1 MDSLSTV
8 ANLGYSIQKK
18 NSELEKSLNDKNAT
32 DSETVWF
39 MVQCNAQLLSMHDE
53 ICSMENEME
62 EVLFDCVE
70 VIASASRSHDSS
82 TIVSSR
88 KWKSIV
94 IRSGICERR

>member
-1 MDSLSTV
+1 
-8 ANLGYSIQKK
+8 
-18 NSELEKSLNDKNAT
+18 
-32 DSETVWF
+32 
-39 MVQCNAQLLSMHDE
+39 MHDE

-70 VIASASRSHDSS
+70 VIASASRSYDSS
-82 TIVSSR
+82 TIVNSR